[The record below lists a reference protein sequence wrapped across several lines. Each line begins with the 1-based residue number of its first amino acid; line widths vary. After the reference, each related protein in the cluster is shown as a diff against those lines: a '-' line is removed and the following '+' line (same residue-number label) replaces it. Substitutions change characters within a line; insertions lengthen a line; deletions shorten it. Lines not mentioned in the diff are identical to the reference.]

1 MRHLSFDLAR
11 AGAAVRA
18 GGVLSAIL
26 RARNGVF
33 HLELETRESG
43 LAELVTANGRRR
55 RTFREPGAALR
66 VVRELGIVSGRFVL
80 EDWDTRAPRIPAW
93 TRPDQSAGMKARHR
107 RAEAAATLAADARRA
122 LAAAPDPDTAAMPAQ
137 QVIAMLDSP
146 PCSSTG
152 TQDPRLIAVE
162 FRRPAPVRR
171 APAERKS
178 LGTVP
183 LPPATSCPTG

>member
-1 MRHLSFDLAR
+1 MRHLSFDLAQ

-26 RARNGVF
+26 RAGNGTF

-80 EDWDTRAPRIPAW
+80 EDWDTRAPRAPAW

-107 RAEAAATLAADARRA
+107 RAEAAVALEADARRV
-122 LAAAPDPDTAAMPAQ
+122 LAQAGDQDAASVPAEKI
-137 QVIAMLDSP
+137 IAMLDDAIP
-146 PCSSTG
+146 
-152 TQDPRLIAVE
+152 
-162 FRRPAPVRR
+162 PAPKRTAR
-171 APAERKS
+171 
-178 LGTVP
+178 T
-183 LPPATSCPTG
+183 

>member
-1 MRHLSFDLAR
+1 MRHLSFDLAQ
-11 AGAAVRA
+11 ASAAVKA

-26 RARNGVF
+26 RAGNGVF

-80 EDWDTRAPRIPAW
+80 EDWDTRAPRTPAW

-107 RAEAAATLAADARRA
+107 RAEAAATLAADAHRA
-122 LAAAPDPDTAAMPAQ
+122 LAAAPDPGTAAMPAE

-146 PCSSTG
+146 PAPIPTRST
-152 TQDPRLIAVE
+152 
-162 FRRPAPVRR
+162 R
-171 APAERKS
+171 A
-178 LGTVP
+178 
-183 LPPATSCPTG
+183 